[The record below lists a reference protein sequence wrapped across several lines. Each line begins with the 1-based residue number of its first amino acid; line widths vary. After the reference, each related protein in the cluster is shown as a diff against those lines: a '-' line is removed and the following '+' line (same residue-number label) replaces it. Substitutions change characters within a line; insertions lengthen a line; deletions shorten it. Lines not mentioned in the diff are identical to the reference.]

1 MEVTNETYLLYC
13 IDCGAGFFTEGE
25 KEFYESKGLTIPTRC
40 KNCREKRKNAM
51 LHQPKNAELP
61 ENARVLYEEILT
73 NWSVE
78 ARKEQNNYFYYI
90 QEVNDIISI

>member
-40 KNCREKRKNAM
+40 KNCREKRKNQCCINQKRPNSLKTLEFYM
-51 LHQPKNAELP
+51 RRFLQIG
-61 ENARVLYEEILT
+61 VLKPVK
-73 NWSVE
+73 S
-78 ARKEQNNYFYYI
+78 R
-90 QEVNDIISI
+90 IIIFTIFKK